1 MASTDKRVLN
11 FSAGPAK
18 LPEDVLGQAQKEL
31 LNYDN
36 LGISVM
42 EMSHRSANFAKI
54 VNEAES
60 DLRELLNIPDNY
72 KVLFLQGGG
81 TGQFSAVPLNLAK
94 AVLSIRFELGGY
106 LGTAP
111 AGERLEC
118 DLSTVKNTRR
128 FTTKYLPERRRVP
141 GLIESSAIEGASA
154 DYIVTG
160 AWSAKAAKEAEKY
173 VKVNPVF
180 KKLDK
185 YDRIPA
191 QEEWNLNPNASYVY
205 YCANETIHGVE
216 FDFVPETNGVPLVCD
231 MSSNIL
237 SRPVDI
243 SKFGL
248 IYGGAQK
255 NIGCAGVTVV
265 IVREDL
271 IGSARQQCPVV
282 FDYKIQAGMNSL
294 YNTPPTY
301 SIYIMGLVFKWLK
314 RIGGIQEI
322 NRINQMKSDLVYEL
336 IDASNGFYWSV
347 GGIRVSMYNAV
358 KLDDVKTLVDFMTD
372 FRQRYEKQ

>member
-94 AVLSIRFELGGY
+94 
-106 LGTAP
+106 
-111 AGERLEC
+111 
-118 DLSTVKNTRR
+118 
-128 FTTKYLPERRRVP
+128 
-141 GLIESSAIEGASA
+141 EGASA

-336 IDASNGFYWSV
+336 IDASNGFYCGTVEKKSRSRMNAPFRIASPGGDQELEKKFIEEAAAKGMIQLKGHRSV